1 MKDDVKV
8 WVMEY
13 AGRANYHLQWKDP
26 ITQRR
31 KTKATKIPRTGK
43 AREQKMAERAAREL
57 ENKLAVGEAVIPSRF
72 SWEDF
77 RRRYEA
83 EVVPGLAH
91 RTGEKISSVFDRFE
105 AEIAPQRLWDVD
117 EKRLSAYV
125 TKLRQGKPAKP
136 KPGAAKPLSDERTD
150 QLTES
155 TIAGHLAHLKA
166 ALNWA
171 TDQKLIPQV
180 PAFPKLKRAKIS
192 KGAKV
197 MRGRPITTEEFERML
212 GQTKEVVGAAE
223 VDDWTFYLRALWAS
237 GLRLSESLEL
247 YWDRED
253 KLHPVLSGRY
263 PMLRIP
269 AELEKG
275 HKERLLPMAPE
286 FVRLLEAVPESDR
299 TGPVFKLNRMDGKPG
314 QANKD
319 RVSKI
324 ISKIGAKAKVKV
336 DAKKTASAHDLR
348 RAFGERWSARLM
360 PAQLMELMRH
370 ESIDT
375 TLSFYVGRNAERTAA
390 ELWEQDRKTAGDAV
404 DNSGEGS
411 KVHMDSAGPAQGSC
425 QP

>member
-1 MKDDVKV
+1 MSEDIKV

-13 AGRANYHLQWKDP
+13 AGRPNYYLQWKDP
-26 ITQRR
+26 VNQRR
-31 KTKATKIPRTGK
+31 KTKATRISRTGK
-43 AREQKMAERAAREL
+43 ARERKLAERAAREL
-57 ENKLAVGEAVIPSRF
+57 ENKLAAGEAVIPSRF
-72 SWEDF
+72 SWEEF

-83 EVVPGLAH
+83 EVVPGLAG

-105 AEIAPQRLWDVD
+105 AEIGPQRLWDVD
-117 EKRLSAYV
+117 EKRLSAFV
-125 TKLRQGKPAKP
+125 TKLREGKPAKP
-136 KPGAAKPLSDERTD
+136 KPGAEAPPKEERVG

-171 TDQKLIPQV
+171 KSQKLLPGV
-180 PAFPKLKRAKIS
+180 PSFPRLKRAKMS

-212 GQTKEVVGAAE
+212 EQVEPSVGADAS
-223 VDDWTFYLRALWAS
+223 DWGFYLQGLWTS
-237 GLRLSESLEL
+237 GLRLAESLEL
-247 YWDRED
+247 YWDRQD
-253 KLHPVLSGRY
+253 KLHPVLTGRY

-286 FVRLLEAVPESDR
+286 FARLLETVPEHDR
-299 TGPVFKLNRMDGKPG
+299 TGPVFTLRRRDGKSG
-314 QANKD
+314 RANKD
-319 RVSKI
+319 RVSKTI
-324 ISKIGAKAKVKV
+324 TKIGQKANVRV

-348 RAFGERWSARLM
+348 RAFGERWAARLM

-375 TLSFYVGRNAERTAA
+375 TLSYYVGRNAERTAA
-390 ELWEQDRKTAGDAV
+390 MLWASEVASH
-404 DNSGEGS
+404 NPYSGPN
-411 KVHMDSAGPAQGSC
+411 VPDVAPQRR
-425 QP
+425 